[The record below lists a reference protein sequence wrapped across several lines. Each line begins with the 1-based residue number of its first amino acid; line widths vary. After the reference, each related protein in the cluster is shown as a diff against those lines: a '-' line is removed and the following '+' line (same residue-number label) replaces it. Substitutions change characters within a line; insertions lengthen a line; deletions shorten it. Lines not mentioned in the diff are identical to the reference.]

1 MNDKKTAPTEMTT
14 APLKDA
20 MAALIDVHHGSIT
33 GERSVDE
40 IRVLDGGGGDHKTT
54 AGHPRWPRL
63 WPTPEEVVDF
73 LTGLDRLRRRALK
86 VIANGMT
93 RWQRTRPLMTLNG
106 HPSPTL
112 FHSFLGCAMGEIPVC
127 YQ

>member
-1 MNDKKTAPTEMTT
+1 MNDNDTVPTEMTT
-14 APLKDA
+14 ARFKDA

-40 IRVLDGGGGDHKTT
+40 IRVWMAAAVIIKQRRAIPDGRDF
-54 AGHPRWPRL
+54 R
-63 WPTPEEVVDF
+63 PTPEEVVDF

-93 RWQRTRPLMTLNG
+93 RWERTRSTNDERD
-106 HPSPTL
+106 PSPTL
-112 FHSFLGCAMGEIPVC
+112 FHSFLGCAIGEIPVC